1 MGNYNFPIFTKINSL
16 KLLAVGICI
25 ALVGITTRAGS
36 REKGELP
43 EVIIEGEEVLEL
55 KSTKPHLEIPI
66 EQNREI
72 LESLKTE
79 EEILLKKPSGWEKQP
94 QDSLPEL
101 TKSTQVIIPF
111 THHIRDEEVCIFYPL
126 RDLQATFKEPDP
138 KRAKELASWELIVAD
153 ESGETFRKYSGQ
165 GLPPETILFDG
176 RDKNGKV
183 LKVGYPYSTILRY
196 YDATGSLH
204 TFVRNPFTIS
214 GFAHQ
219 EPEGFFISLD
229 FRMLYRSPPILLEK
243 HEFSDFGGEL
253 LQEASDWI
261 KKHFFT
267 FPINVI
273 VYCRNKT
280 IAEIT
285 AKEISGEL
293 ARMLVRSGAE
303 IFCQGEISEKS
314 LERLEIIVNN
324 R

>member
-1 MGNYNFPIFTKINSL
+1 
-16 KLLAVGICI
+16 
-25 ALVGITTRAGS
+25 
-36 REKGELP
+36 
-43 EVIIEGEEVLEL
+43 
-55 KSTKPHLEIPI
+55 EIPI

-79 EEILLKKPSGWEKQP
+79 KEILLKKPSGWEKQP

-101 TKSTQVIIPF
+101 VKSTQVIIPF
-111 THHIRDEEVCIFYPL
+111 THHIRDEKVYIFYPL

-138 KRAKELASWELIVAD
+138 KKAKELASWELIVAD
-153 ESGETFRKYSGQ
+153 ESGETFRKYSGRS
-165 GLPPETILFDG
+165 LPPETILFDG

-183 LKVGYPYSTILRY
+183 LKVGYPYSTILGY

-229 FRMLYRSPPILLEK
+229 FKMLYRSPPILLEK
-243 HEFSDFGGEL
+243 HEFSDFGREL
-253 LQEASDWI
+253 LQEASDWV

-293 ARMLVRSGAE
+293 ARMLVRSEAE
-303 IFCQGEISEKS
+303 IFCQGEISEES
-314 LERLEIIVNN
+314 LERIEIIVNN